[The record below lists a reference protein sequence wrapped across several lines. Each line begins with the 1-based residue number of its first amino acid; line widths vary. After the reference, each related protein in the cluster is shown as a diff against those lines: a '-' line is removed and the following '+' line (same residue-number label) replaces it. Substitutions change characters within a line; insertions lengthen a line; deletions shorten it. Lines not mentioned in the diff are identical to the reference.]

1 LIALIRKKDVR
12 VYFPGSF
19 NESKFRYER
28 KFIIQHSSKKKLFND
43 IKLHPA
49 SLKEIFFKRKINNIY
64 FDKYDL
70 DYFKNNIQGNS
81 ERSKIRLRWYGDENT
96 IKPKLEIKIKRGLV
110 GKKFVLS
117 LEKVNLVSREMTS
130 SIISQVLKK
139 NKLNAIKSK
148 ILLPTL
154 YNSYSRRYFISADS
168 NFRITIDQ
176 DQIFRSTN
184 HNLSNPYKLKSDALI
199 MEIKYH
205 RSQDHLIDGLTQH
218 FPFRVSKNSKYVNGI
233 KMIYRFKKFW

>member
-1 LIALIRKKDVR
+1 MRKRNNCNLV
-12 VYFPGSF
+12 
-19 NESKFRYER
+19 
-28 KFIIQHSSKKKLFND
+28 LF
-43 IKLHPA
+43 
-49 SLKEIFFKRKINNIY
+49 
-64 FDKYDL
+64 
-70 DYFKNNIQGNS
+70 
-81 ERSKIRLRWYGDENT
+81 
-96 IKPKLEIKIKRGLV
+96 LV
-110 GKKFVLS
+110 
-117 LEKVNLVSREMTS
+117 EKVNLESREMTS

-184 HNLSNPYKLKSDALI
+184 HNLSNSYKFKSDALI

-233 KMIYRFKKFW
+233 KMIYRFQKCWY